1 MDANVQLLSYVI
13 PVCILIAFGFALWLA
28 RDVLRRDTG
37 TPEMVAVGDVI
48 YEGAVAFIRRQ
59 YMTIMSL
66 AVVTA
71 VVLSLIIGTFDRFPE
86 AEGVTPMQSG
96 ILTGVAFL
104 IGAALSALSGI
115 IGMWVAVRSNT
126 RVAAAAR
133 GGVGQALTVALRGG
147 AVSGF
152 LVVALSLL
160 GVWGLFEVYGRMLVP
175 SAEWYAV
182 APFLIVGL
190 GFGAS
195 FVALFAQLGGGI
207 FTKAADVGADLVG
220 KVEQGIPED
229 DPRNPAVVADLV
241 GDNVGD
247 CAGRGADLFESTV
260 AENIGAMILGI
271 LLWRG
276 TGNEGFILFPLVV
289 RSFGIVASL
298 AGVMTARMR
307 SDTENPMSAL
317 NRGFFVT
324 TGLNVVF
331 LAVTTYLMFGAAWFW
346 LFVAGIIG
354 ILNAVAFLLITIYYT
369 EGGYRPV
376 QTIAEASRTGAGTN
390 IISGLSVGLENTAAP
405 VVTISLALLASY
417 YAGTHAVAALGL
429 VGYEAAGGIYATAVA
444 TMGMLMSA
452 AYILAMD
459 TFGPIVDN
467 AGGIVEMSDSPQ
479 EIRRGTDA
487 LDSAGNTTKALTKG
501 YAIGSAALAAFLLF
515 RAYLDKVAHIVDKMQ
530 DQHPQVARLMEA
542 GVPLAEAVQ
551 QVHDRVYIVDLGR
564 VEVFVGALLGA
575 MLVFLFAALAIRA
588 VGLAASGMIDE
599 VRRQFREDPGIMAGT
614 SRPDY
619 ARAVDISTQ
628 AALREMILPG
638 VLAVGLPIVVGLLL
652 KAEATAGLLMVGTM
666 SGVLVATFMNNSG
679 GAWDNAKKLIEAGK
693 LLDEEGNPLGK
704 GSYAHAA
711 AVVGDTVGDPFKDTA
726 GPSIHVLIKLLAT
739 ITLVLSPLFIG

>member
-1 MDANVQLLSYVI
+1 
-13 PVCILIAFGFALWLA
+13 
-28 RDVLRRDTG
+28 
-37 TPEMVAVGDVI
+37 
-48 YEGAVAFIRRQ
+48 
-59 YMTIMSL
+59 
-66 AVVTA
+66 
-71 VVLSLIIGTFDRFPE
+71 
-86 AEGVTPMQSG
+86 
-96 ILTGVAFL
+96 
-104 IGAALSALSGI
+104 
-115 IGMWVAVRSNT
+115 MWVAVRSNV

-133 GGVGQALTVALRGG
+133 GGVGSALTVALRGG

-160 GVWGLFEVYGRMLVP
+160 GVWGLFEIYGRLFVEA
-175 SAEWYAV
+175 AEWYSV

-276 TGNEGFILFPLVV
+276 TGNAGFILFPLVV
-289 RSFGIVASL
+289 RSFGIVGSL
-298 AGVMTARMR
+298 VGVVLTRMR
-307 SDTENPMSAL
+307 SDAENPMGAL
-317 NRGFFVT
+317 TRGFFIT
-324 TGLNVVF
+324 TALNVVF
-331 LAVTTYLMFGAAWFW
+331 LGVTTYLMFQQAWFW
-346 LFVAGIIG
+346 FFVAGIIG
-354 ILNAVAFLLITIYYT
+354 ILNAVAFLIITIYYT

-376 QTIAEASRTGAGTN
+376 QTIAQASKTGAGTN
-390 IISGLSVGLENTAAP
+390 IIAGMAVGLENTAAP
-405 VVTISLALLASY
+405 VLAISLALLASY
-417 YAGTHAVAALGL
+417 YAGTHAVAALGI
-429 VGYEAAGGIYATAVA
+429 GESFNAAGGIYATAVA

-467 AGGIVEMSDSPQ
+467 AGGIVEMSNSP
-479 EIRRGTDA
+479 EEVRRGTDA

-515 RAYLDKVAHIVDKMQ
+515 RAYLDKVAHIVEQMGAE
-530 DQHPQVARLMEA
+530 HPEVARLMAA
-542 GVPLAEAVQ
+542 GTPLDEAVRT
-551 QVHDRVYIVDLGR
+551 VADRVYIINLGR

-575 MLVFLFAALAIRA
+575 MLVFVFAALAIRA
-588 VGLAASGMIDE
+588 VGLAASGMIAE
-599 VRRQFREDPGIMAGT
+599 VRRQFKADPGIMEGT

-619 ARAVDISTQ
+619 AKAVDISTR
-628 AALREMILPG
+628 AALKEMVLPG
-638 VLAVGLPIVVGLLL
+638 VLAIGMPIAVGLLL
-652 KAEATAGLLMVGTM
+652 KAEATAALLMVGTM
-666 SGVLVATFMNNSG
+666 AGVLMATFMNNGG

-693 LLDEEGNPLGK
+693 VTDDHGNVLGK
-704 GSYAHAA
+704 GSYAHQA